1 MVHKY
6 VISLPGQ
13 KDANGFDIIDPED
26 PNILVE
32 LLDKIAKNTEFS
44 SRHSW
49 IWDRMPNQDNS
60 ELRNDILCCGL

>member
-44 SRHSW
+44 SRHSSN
-49 IWDRMPNQDNS
+49 WDRMPN
-60 ELRNDILCCGL
+60 